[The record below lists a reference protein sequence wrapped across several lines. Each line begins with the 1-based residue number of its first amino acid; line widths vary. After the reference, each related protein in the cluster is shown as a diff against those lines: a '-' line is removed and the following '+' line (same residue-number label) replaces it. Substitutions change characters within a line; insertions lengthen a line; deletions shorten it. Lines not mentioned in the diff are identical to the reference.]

1 MSVEIL
7 LIAFYFLILYGIS
20 NRMSKKSDPFSPVK
34 LISFLYLIRNVPYIF
49 FTAIDNDFFNWR
61 VSEYLNKFAHVA
73 LEDAFFK
80 YALIQTVAFLF
91 LLIGL
96 NFIKTPK
103 ANFKYARLRLDY
115 RGLNYAVNFCFII
128 GLIGFVIFLLNVG
141 GLNFLLNNL
150 SNRVELQSGQY
161 ALQLR
166 PLMGIATVFSIVLI
180 KLGGFKKKDKF
191 RFYFFLAISVLVFS
205 TTGGR
210 KDSLYLIV
218 MSIAAYTYYVNK
230 ISFKSVGKLKLTLI
244 GSFVFVYV
252 FVMPLVRSKDGITSL
267 LDGEVSII
275 DSLGIPD
282 FFSNLS
288 YTYIDVFTTNHFDY
302 DNTWNFST
310 LKTIPSNFLDR
321 KEAYLRPPIDE
332 GTYFVTSIDRG
343 GNYKPLMPR
352 HSLREF
358 SFPIENMGFAYANA
372 LLLGVVIFFF
382 LQGII
387 LSFCYKKFVI
397 SHMSP
402 FWFYIYLYSAFNF
415 NFSSLRLM
423 NSIVL
428 FALLGIFYVVY
439 KFFKVKK

>member
-1 MSVEIL
+1 MSIEIL
-7 LIAFYFLILYGIS
+7 LIAFFFLILYGVS
-20 NRMSKKSDPFSPVK
+20 NRLSKKNDPFSPVK

-49 FTAIDNDFFNWR
+49 FSAIDNDFFNWR
-61 VSEYLNKFAHVA
+61 VSEYFNKFAHIA

-80 YALIQTVAFLF
+80 YSVIQTVAFVL

-96 NFIKTPK
+96 NFVKTPK
-103 ANFKYARLRLDY
+103 ANFSKARLRLNY
-115 RGLNYAVNFCFII
+115 HGLKYAVNFCFII
-128 GLIGFVIFLLNVG
+128 GLVGFAVFLLNVG
-141 GLNFLLNNL
+141 GLSFLLNNL

-180 KLGGFKKKDKF
+180 RLGGFKKKDKI
-191 RFYFFLAISVLVFS
+191 RFYFFLTISVLVFS
-205 TTGGR
+205 ATGGR
-210 KDSLYLIV
+210 KDSLYLII
-218 MSIAAYTYYVNK
+218 MSFAAYTYYVNK
-230 ISFKSVGKLKLTLI
+230 ITFKSVGKLKLLLV
-244 GSFVFVYV
+244 GSFVFIYV
-252 FVMPLVRSKDGITSL
+252 FVIPLVRSEDGFKKIL
-267 LDGEVSII
+267 EGEVSVV

-282 FFSNLS
+282 FFSSIS
-288 YTYIDVFTTNHFDY
+288 YTYIDVFTTNHFSY

-321 KEAYLRPPIDE
+321 KEAYLRPPMDE

-352 HSLREF
+352 HRLREF

-382 LQGII
+382 LQGVI
-387 LSFCYKKFVI
+387 LSFCYKQFVV
-397 SHMSP
+397 SHMNP

-423 NSIVL
+423 NTIML
-428 FALLGIFYVVY
+428 FILLGIFYLVY
-439 KFFKVKK
+439 KFFKVK